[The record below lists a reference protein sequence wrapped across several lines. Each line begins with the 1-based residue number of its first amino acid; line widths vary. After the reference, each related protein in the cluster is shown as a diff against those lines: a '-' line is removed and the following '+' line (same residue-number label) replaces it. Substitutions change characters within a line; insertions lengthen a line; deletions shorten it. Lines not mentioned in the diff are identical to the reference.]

1 MKVIKDT
8 IDSSTFVYVNGPNAM
23 LASGPNSITANKDNG
38 VFING
43 AVSFTSNIENI
54 KFGGMFRFNPV
65 AASGVPSTG
74 ITPIPTFT
82 IEPPING
89 IRNMNSVASMLSSLL

>member
-82 IEPPING
+82 IETPING
-89 IRNMNSVASMLSSLL
+89 ISNMNSVASMLSSLL

>member
-1 MKVIKDT
+1 MRIIKDT
-8 IDSSTFVYVNGPNAM
+8 IGSPTFLYVNGPDAM
-23 LASGPNSITANKDNG
+23 LASGPNSVTANKDNG
-38 VFING
+38 IFING

-82 IEPPING
+82 IETPIAG
-89 IRNMNSVASMLSSLL
+89 IRNMSSVATMLSSLL

>member
-8 IDSSTFVYVNGPNAM
+8 IDSSTFVYVNVPNAM

-89 IRNMNSVASMLSSLL
+89 IRHMNSVALMLSSLL

>member
-1 MKVIKDT
+1 MKIIKDT
-8 IDSSTFVYVNGPNAM
+8 IGSPTFLYVNGPDAM
-23 LASGPNSITANKDNG
+23 LASGPNSVTANKDNG
-38 VFING
+38 IFING

-82 IEPPING
+82 IEAPIAG
-89 IRNMNSVASMLSSLL
+89 IRNMSSVATMLSSLL

>member
-8 IDSSTFVYVNGPNAM
+8 IDSSTFLYINGPNATI
-23 LASGPNSITANKDNG
+23 ASGPNSVSANRDNG

-65 AASGVPSTG
+65 AASGMPSTG
-74 ITPIPTFT
+74 ISPIPTFV
-82 IEPPING
+82 IETPISG
-89 IRNMNSVASMLSSLL
+89 IRNMSSVATMLGSLV